1 MLMLCT
7 PQAKGDLICLWVR
20 ADVLWSRR
28 RPPRKQPLRQSFGHE
43 LLRALCS
50 YPKADIP
57 MDSSYHEDRGLSI
70 LLSIRQ
76 DLMGDRT
83 SHILLARP
91 DPSKS
96 HVRESF
102 TQPEDDKA

>member
-1 MLMLCT
+1 
-7 PQAKGDLICLWVR
+7 
-20 ADVLWSRR
+20 
-28 RPPRKQPLRQSFGHE
+28 
-43 LLRALCS
+43 
-50 YPKADIP
+50 
-57 MDSSYHEDRGLSI
+57 MDSSYYEDRGQPI

-102 TQPEDDKA
+102 PLPEDDKA